1 MFEVNWITEQTGY
14 IDCPAKIGVWR
25 PGGGTDVC
33 LIDSGNDKD
42 AGRKLRQMLDHNGF
56 TLRAILNTH
65 SHADHIGGNKYL
77 QAQTGCKVFSPGIE
91 GAFTRFPVLEPTMLF
106 GGNPPREL
114 RNKFLMAQESE
125 VSPADDPAFPR
136 EIEVIPLP
144 GHSMEMVG
152 YRTPDG
158 VVFLADCVSS
168 EATLAKYAISFLY
181 DVRATL
187 STLDAV
193 EAMAARAFVPAHAPV
208 CEDIAPLA
216 RLNREKILDAGERIA
231 SLLQAPMGFD
241 ELLRGVFK
249 SYGLTMTIQQ
259 HALVGSAV
267 RSYLTYLQAA
277 GRVRCEVE
285 DDVLKWR
292 QSSPAA
298 DEGERG
304 AV

>member
-14 IDCPAKIGVWR
+14 IDCPAKIGVYR
-25 PGGGTDVC
+25 PNGGQDVY

-42 AGRKLRQMLDHNGF
+42 AGRKMRQTLDHNGW

-77 QAQTGCKVFSPGIE
+77 QAQTGCKVFAPGIE
-91 GAFTRFPVLEPTMLF
+91 GAFTRFPVLEPTMLY
-106 GGNPPREL
+106 GGNPCREL

-125 VSPADDPAFPR
+125 VSPQDDPAFPR
-136 EIEVIPLP
+136 GIEVIPLP

-181 DVRATL
+181 DVQETL
-187 STLDAV
+187 NTLDRV
-193 EAMAARAFVPAHAPV
+193 EAMRARLFVPSHAAA

-231 SLLQAPMGFD
+231 
-241 ELLRGVFK
+241 ELLREPKGFDALLQSVFK
-249 SYGLTMTIQQ
+249 GYGLTMTVQQ

-277 GRVRCEVE
+277 GRVACAVE
-285 DDVLKWR
+285 DDMLMWR
-292 QSSPAA
+292 AM
-298 DEGERG
+298 
-304 AV
+304 